1 MSLELLK
8 LLKIKTNYPWIE
20 LKRKLGIGSDEELI
34 RDLFHIVDYG
44 LENFN
49 IESSPVKKHYIE
61 KALHYLN
68 YRGINKMIAKNTY
81 YVEELDR
88 FIEQTHRLISTIYSE
103 NRLYLHN
110 KELLERIL
118 LALKQSKHKFYKSNY
133 RKQDMKNEK
142 DELFEFVSAMIK
154 NIEDYQLYEE
164 LFLEDRDLINM
175 VNSQGYCLL
184 DGVIDQYVSCVKSS
198 HNIEKIHYYQSM
210 IELLMHHSSNRISKE
225 LCFSLIDE
233 LNQLTFKISA
243 SHLPIEE
250 RKYRLTYIYEMM
262 KILGDFET
270 EKDLH
275 IQLEN
280 TLKKYG
286 IPYENDSIQE
296 ALCSNLEPRKDVVL
310 EDHTQK
316 RVYTIDT
323 EYATIYEDALAI
335 ETKDDQTILY
345 YYFPLLADY
354 IGMKHPMNKYL
365 EMMSSTIYARGY
377 VKPLL
382 PFDFM
387 KQNLSFDAGQTKRAF
402 TVEVTLDQEKQIQ
415 QVKCYRSKINV
426 SQNYSFESFRD
437 MEITPEFQTMIDLS
451 KELSSQ
457 VKKLRIKS
465 MKNVI
470 EVYALFCQKALR
482 ELAKQNNIP
491 MIYRKFT
498 RKYHTNKLKQLQK
511 AMNLKDN
518 SYVSNLIR
526 VISEQNYSC
535 KVYTLQERKYI
546 SFTNPNR
553 EYASL
558 LNQRILLQE
567 LVDYDIQCYYK
578 DLEKIIQK
586 LNAREIKNRQFQSEY
601 SKLNIRLR
609 KATKK
614 EEEKAKRLTKEHKMI
629 K

>member
-1 MSLELLK
+1 MNLELLK

-20 LKRKLGIGSDEELI
+20 LKRKLGIVSDEELI

-243 SHLPIEE
+243 SYLPIEE

-316 RVYTIDT
+316 RVYTIDRKFT
-323 EYATIYEDALAI
+323 KIFEDAI
-335 ETKDDQTILY
+335 SMEKNDHQTILY
-345 YYFPLLADY
+345 FYFPLSADY
-354 IGMKHPMNKYL
+354 IEMKHPMNKHL
-365 EMMSSTIYARGY
+365 EMMSSSIYAYLY
-377 VKPLL
+377 VKHLL

-426 SQNYSFESFRD
+426 SKNYFYDFSKEFK
-437 MEITPEFQTMIDLS
+437 IVPELQELVDLS
-451 KELSSQ
+451 KELVSQ
-457 VKKLRIKS
+457 IGKVRVHS
-465 MKNVI
+465 MVNVM
-470 EVYALFCQKALR
+470 EVYSRFCQNAVGI
-482 ELAKQNNIP
+482 LARQNNIP
-491 MIYRKFT
+491 MIYKEST
-498 RKYHTNKLKQLQK
+498 NTYHTNKLKQLQK
-511 AMNLKDN
+511 AMNLKEN

>member
-316 RVYTIDT
+316 RVYTIDRKFT
-323 EYATIYEDALAI
+323 KIFEDAI
-335 ETKDDQTILY
+335 SMEKNDHQTILY
-345 YYFPLLADY
+345 FYFPLSADY
-354 IGMKHPMNKYL
+354 IEMKHPMNKHL
-365 EMMSSTIYARGY
+365 EMLI
-377 VKPLL
+377 
-382 PFDFM
+382 FM
-387 KQNLSFDAGQTKRAF
+387 
-402 TVEVTLDQEKQIQ
+402 
-415 QVKCYRSKINV
+415 
-426 SQNYSFESFRD
+426 
-437 MEITPEFQTMIDLS
+437 
-451 KELSSQ
+451 
-457 VKKLRIKS
+457 
-465 MKNVI
+465 
-470 EVYALFCQKALR
+470 
-482 ELAKQNNIP
+482 
-491 MIYRKFT
+491 
-498 RKYHTNKLKQLQK
+498 
-511 AMNLKDN
+511 
-518 SYVSNLIR
+518 
-526 VISEQNYSC
+526 
-535 KVYTLQERKYI
+535 
-546 SFTNPNR
+546 
-553 EYASL
+553 
-558 LNQRILLQE
+558 
-567 LVDYDIQCYYK
+567 
-578 DLEKIIQK
+578 
-586 LNAREIKNRQFQSEY
+586 
-601 SKLNIRLR
+601 
-609 KATKK
+609 
-614 EEEKAKRLTKEHKMI
+614 
-629 K
+629 

>member
-1 MSLELLK
+1 MNLELLK

-20 LKRKLGIGSDEELI
+20 LKRKLGIVSDEELI

-316 RVYTIDT
+316 RVYTIDRKFT
-323 EYATIYEDALAI
+323 KIFEDAI
-335 ETKDDQTILY
+335 SMEKNDHQTILY
-345 YYFPLLADY
+345 FYFPLCADY
-354 IGMKHPMNKYL
+354 IEMKHPMNKHL
-365 EMMSSTIYARGY
+365 EMMSSSIYAYLY
-377 VKPLL
+377 VKHLL

-426 SQNYSFESFRD
+426 SKNYFYDFSKEFK
-437 MEITPEFQTMIDLS
+437 IVPELQELVALS
-451 KELSSQ
+451 KELVSQ
-457 VKKLRIKS
+457 IGNIRVHS
-465 MKNVI
+465 MVNVM
-470 EVYALFCQKALR
+470 EVYSRFCQNAVGI
-482 ELAKQNNIP
+482 LARQNNIP
-491 MIYRKFT
+491 MIYKEST
-498 RKYHTNKLKQLQK
+498 NTYHTNKLKQLQK

-567 LVDYDIQCYYK
+567 LVDHDIQCYYK

>member
-316 RVYTIDT
+316 RVYTIDRKFT
-323 EYATIYEDALAI
+323 KIFEDAI
-335 ETKDDQTILY
+335 SMEKNDHQTILY
-345 YYFPLLADY
+345 FYFPLSADY
-354 IGMKHPMNKYL
+354 IEMKHPMNKHL
-365 EMMSSTIYARGY
+365 EMMSSSIYAYLY
-377 VKPLL
+377 VKHLL

-426 SQNYSFESFRD
+426 SKNYFYDFSKEFK
-437 MEITPEFQTMIDLS
+437 IVPELQELVDLS
-451 KELSSQ
+451 KELVSQ
-457 VKKLRIKS
+457 IGNIRVHS
-465 MKNVI
+465 MVNVM
-470 EVYALFCQKALR
+470 EVYSRFCQNAVGI
-482 ELAKQNNIP
+482 LARQNNIP
-491 MIYRKFT
+491 MIYKEST
-498 RKYHTNKLKQLQK
+498 NTYHTNKLKQLQQ

-567 LVDYDIQCYYK
+567 LVDHDIQCYYK

-614 EEEKAKRLTKEHKMI
+614 EEEKAKRLTKKHKMI